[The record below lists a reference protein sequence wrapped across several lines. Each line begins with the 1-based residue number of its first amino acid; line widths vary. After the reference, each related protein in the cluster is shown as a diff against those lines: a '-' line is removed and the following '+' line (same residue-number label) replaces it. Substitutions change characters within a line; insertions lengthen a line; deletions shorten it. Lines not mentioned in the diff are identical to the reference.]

1 MVQTELQAKE
11 KKQKRGADIDQILCI
26 STTFAGGERVVQTGM
41 ASRGGSRPVPFPDA
55 LGPLRASDRDS
66 GREGR
71 GFSSDLCR
79 GPVTT
84 VFVETLRLPSCCA
97 RAERAERPAQA
108 RREGR
113 SLGLTGQGSQART
126 PARPTVRSC
135 EPQNEGGVGK
145 P

>member
-1 MVQTELQAKE
+1 M
-11 KKQKRGADIDQILCI
+11 
-26 STTFAGGERVVQTGM
+26 
-41 ASRGGSRPVPFPDA
+41 PFPDA

-71 GFSSDLCR
+71 GFSSDLRR

-108 RREGR
+108 RWEGR
-113 SLGLTGQGSQART
+113 SLLDRPRKPGQGTGPAHREELRAAGRGRCGETVAAPERPPFLLGVWFRSLAARLRAGPDALLPT
-126 PARPTVRSC
+126 PEANSL
-135 EPQNEGGVGK
+135 EPVLV